1 MTTAIGLMDG
11 AFFVGRKEIVEWINA
26 TLELNIQKVEDTAFG
41 AVACQLLDIMHPGV
55 VPMSKVNWAAKQN
68 FEFVHNYKILQT
80 SFTKLHIDKYID
92 VDRLIT
98 ARYMDN
104 LEFMQWFKRYFEM
117 HVTEKGDYDCAAQR
131 AKGKGGRDYVYAGAG
146 ARRSGAASSRST
158 ASTARPASTGSARP
172 SATTTA
178 QKENKLP
185 SSASTSRVGASAGT
199 AKPRVSAASTT
210 AGRATKAAAAPSNAA
225 AVAEY
230 EAELKTLRASNEE
243 QKQAYEDLR
252 LEMEGLEKERDFYFD
267 KLREVEILLQDLE
280 DQGKTSEETQSIFK
294 ILYATAEGFEP
305 VDEVEGEGE
314 GETGA
319 VAAEDE
325 QPAADE
331 TY

>member
-1 MTTAIGLMDG
+1 MDG
-11 AFFVGRKEIVEWINA
+11 AFFVGRKEIVEWVNI
-26 TLELNIQKVEDTAFG
+26 TLELSIQKVEDTAFG

-55 VPMSKVNWAAKQN
+55 VPMSKVNWGAKQN

-104 LEFMQWFKRYFEM
+104 LEFMQWFKRYYEM
-117 HVTEKGDYDCAAQR
+117 HVTDKGDYDCVAQR
-131 AKGKGGRDYVYAGAG
+131 CKGKGGRDYMYGGGGAG
-146 ARRSGAASSRST
+146 TRRSGGAAATSRTTAGTARASSS
-158 ASTARPASTGSARP
+158 GSARAP
-172 SATTTA
+172 APARA
-178 QKENKLP
+178 QKENTLP
-185 SSASTSRVGASAGT
+185 ASTSTSKVGSSSTVKKSGSGASSTSA
-199 AKPRVSAASTT
+199 PRS
-210 AGRATKAAAAPSNAA
+210 TKATGSSS
-225 AVAEY
+225 AVAAEY
-230 EAELKTLRASNEE
+230 EAELKTLRASNDE

-280 DQGKTSEETQSIFK
+280 DQGKSTEETQAIFN

-305 VDEVEGEGE
+305 AGEGNDDGEFVDEDEVVEGE
-314 GETGA
+314 
-319 VAAEDE
+319 AAERTL
-325 QPAADE
+325 DE